1 MSTRSSVIVLCPK
14 RAALADITNI
24 QPLDLGQAP
33 RRSKSDPTPRAAT
46 ACAPLLS
53 PLRPMHAPLAKIE
66 RYAAVVLSADGQSPE
81 VISAKLQT
89 TPRAVRKWSDAFR
102 ENGDVEDAYRSGRPR
117 LLDEDQMDA
126 VLDAATAQPKSST
139 PRALKALL
147 DLSCSAKTVRR
158 ALDEC
163 GLFGRIA
170 REVPPLNA
178 THVKKRIAFA
188 EGYSELDWTKVL
200 WSDEMSIHCG
210 PQGQTWV
217 QRPIGEEWNQE
228 YTVEKRKHAPKVHVW
243 ACFSASGVG
252 GIHVFTENLE
262 KKLMAWILQK
272 HLIKSAHKLWPT
284 GQWWFQQD
292 NDPKHS
298 SRLVQ
303 SWLDKAGVDRIE
315 WPPYSP
321 DLNPIENL
329 WADLKKRVEK
339 YNATKEDELEEAVKT
354 EWTATDTE
362 TCAKLVDSM
371 PDRLSRVL
379 EYQGGPT
386 GY

>member
-1 MSTRSSVIVLCPK
+1 MI
-14 RAALADITNI
+14 A
-24 QPLDLGQAP
+24 
-33 RRSKSDPTPRAAT
+33 
-46 ACAPLLS
+46 
-53 PLRPMHAPLAKIE
+53 
-66 RYAAVVLSADGQSPE
+66 
-81 VISAKLQT
+81 AKLNCS
-89 TPRAVRKWSDAFR
+89 PKVVRKWSEAF
-102 ENGDVEDAYRSGRPR
+102 EDNGDVEDAYKSGRPR
-117 LLDEDQMDA
+117 LLSEDQLDD
-126 VLDAATAQPKSST
+126 VLDAATTQPKSST

-158 ALDEC
+158 ALDDV

-178 THVKKRIAFA
+178 THIKKRISFA
-188 EGYSELDWTKVL
+188 QGYSKMDWTRVL

-217 QRPIGEEWNQE
+217 QRPIGEEWNPV
-228 YTVEKRKHAPKVHVW
+228 YTMEVRKHPPKVHVW
-243 ACFSASGVG
+243 ACFGAGGVG

-262 KKLMAWILQK
+262 KTLMVKILK
-272 HLIKSAHKLWPT
+272 AHLIKSAHKFWPS

-303 SWLDKAGVDRIE
+303 GWLDTAGVDRID
-315 WPPYSP
+315 WPHYSP

-339 YNATKEDELEEAVKT
+339 HNAVKEDDLAVAVKT
-354 EWTATDTE
+354 EWKATSQE
-362 TCAKLVDSM
+362 LCVKLVRSM
-371 PDRLSRVL
+371 TDRTHLVL
-379 EYQGGPT
+379 QQEGGLT